1 MENNR
6 LRRVEWVPLEL
17 PSLKKFDRF
26 IGWMVGRV
34 IFSFVLFTLNS
45 SRVIFKVAIA
55 LIDQTERATLK
66 LLDVYSEMPHM
77 GVMGATYMDAI
88 ALPVNLD
95 MEVITD
101 VITAIEGRQVMVI
114 GEMGTGKS
122 TLAQYLAYSVGG
134 SVKVYECEG
143 TPDDWQGLEV
153 IGKGEDWQAIE
164 QGMQADLDDLS
175 NQMQIRNEKGDNH
188 LIGTDKV
195 IICEEYPE
203 LVNKVDCSGEWLER
217 HARRGR
223 KARRFTILLSQYD
236 RVAAW
241 GLEGKADLAEAFA
254 KLRLGK
260 KAVTHAKS
268 LKREDLIDWLKL
280 ERSHCLIDDNPCK
293 LPQYREMKAVT
304 QRLSLP
310 PQNTPVRMAEPTA
323 QSELQPFEPE
333 IKPPEK
339 MLKNAVKACLEAGLS
354 DSRIIKDVMGYKGG
368 NYGVGQEIL
377 KKMKGDI
384 GK

>member
-1 MENNR
+1 
-6 LRRVEWVPLEL
+6 
-17 PSLKKFDRF
+17 
-26 IGWMVGRV
+26 
-34 IFSFVLFTLNS
+34 
-45 SRVIFKVAIA
+45 
-55 LIDQTERATLK
+55 
-66 LLDVYSEMPHM
+66 
-77 GVMGATYMDAI
+77 
-88 ALPVNLD
+88 
-95 MEVITD
+95 
-101 VITAIEGRQVMVI
+101 MVI

-175 NQMQIRNEKGDNH
+175 SQMQIRNEKGDNH
-188 LIGTDKV
+188 LVGTDKV

-268 LKREDLIDWLKL
+268 IKREDLIDWLKQD
-280 ERSHCLIDDNPCK
+280 RSHCLIDDLPCK

-310 PQNTPVRMAEPTA
+310 PQKTYFQSPEPIA
-323 QSELQPFEPE
+323 QSELQP
-333 IKPPEK
+333 ILTDSQPPEK
-339 MLKNAVKACLEAGLS
+339 SQINAVKACLETGLS
-354 DSRIIKDVMGYKGG
+354 DSKIVKEILGYKGG
-368 NYGVGQEIL
+368 NFNSGMEVL
-377 KKMKGDI
+377 KK
-384 GK
+384 